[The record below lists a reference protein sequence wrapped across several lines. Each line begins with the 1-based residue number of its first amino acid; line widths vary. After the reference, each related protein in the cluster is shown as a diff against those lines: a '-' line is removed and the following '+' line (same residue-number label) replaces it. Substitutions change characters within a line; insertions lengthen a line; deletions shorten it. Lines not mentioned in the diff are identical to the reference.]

1 VLDRGQ
7 KSIDGNPN
15 PSSSIPRSARAGY
28 ECADNLSLAP
38 VAPATYAQ
46 PFMAVSSSP
55 HPTPVALVT
64 GASRGIGRAIA
75 LELARLG
82 QAVVVNFAKNAAAA
96 AAVVQQIA
104 ASGGVAFAVQA
115 DIACSADRARLVA
128 ATLERF
134 GRLDLLVNNAGIAS
148 PGRLDLLDTTEAS
161 WDQVLDTNLKGP
173 FFLSQLVAR
182 EMVAAIAAGRVPVG
196 RIINIS
202 SISAEAVSTNRADYC
217 IAKAGLAMMTQ
228 VFAVRLAAQGIGVYE
243 VAPGIIATDMTAGV
257 QEKYDRLLAEG
268 LAPVARWGQPEDVA
282 RAVGAI
288 ASGYFPYSTG
298 ERIRVDGGLH
308 IRRL

>member
-1 VLDRGQ
+1 MVA
-7 KSIDGNPN
+7 
-15 PSSSIPRSARAGY
+15 SS
-28 ECADNLSLAP
+28 AP
-38 VAPATYAQ
+38 H
-46 PFMAVSSSP
+46 S
-55 HPTPVALVT
+55 TPVALVT

-82 QAVVVNFAKNAAAA
+82 QAVVVNFAKNAEAAE
-96 AAVVQQIA
+96 AVVQQIE
-104 ASGGVAFAVQA
+104 ASGGTALAVQA

-134 GRLDLLVNNAGIAS
+134 GRLDLLVNNAGVAS
-148 PGRLDLLDTTEAS
+148 PGRLDLLETTEAS

-173 FFLSQLVAR
+173 FFLSQLAAR
-182 EMVAAIAAGRVPVG
+182 EMVSAIAAERIPAG

-217 IAKAGLAMMTQ
+217 IAKAGLTMMTQ

-282 RAVGAI
+282 RAVGTI
-288 ASGYFPYSTG
+288 ASGCFPYSTG

>member
-1 VLDRGQ
+1 M
-7 KSIDGNPN
+7 P
-15 PSSSIPRSARAGY
+15 PPT
-28 ECADNLSLAP
+28 P
-38 VAPATYAQ
+38 
-46 PFMAVSSSP
+46 P

-82 QAVVVNFAKNAAAA
+82 YAVIVNFAKNAAAA
-96 AAVVQQIA
+96 DEVVAQIVAAGSDAV
-104 ASGGVAFAVQA
+104 AVQA
-115 DIACSADRARLVA
+115 DVAQAPAREQLIH

-148 PGRLDLLDTTEAS
+148 PGRLALLETTEAS
-161 WDQVLDTNLKGP
+161 WDKVLSTNLKGP
-173 FFLSQLVAR
+173 FFLAQLAAC
-182 EMVAAIAAGRVPVG
+182 EMVAAIAAGRIPRGQIV
-196 RIINIS
+196 NIS

-228 VFAVRLAAQGIGVYE
+228 VFAVRLAAHGVAVYE

-257 QEKYDRLLAEG
+257 QEKYDRLFAEG
-268 LAPVARWGQPEDVA
+268 IAPVARWGTPDDVA

-288 ASGYFPYSTG
+288 ASGAFPYSTG

>member
-1 VLDRGQ
+1 MC
-7 KSIDGNPN
+7 
-15 PSSSIPRSARAGY
+15 PS
-28 ECADNLSLAP
+28 
-38 VAPATYAQ
+38 PA
-46 PFMAVSSSP
+46 P

-82 QAVVVNFAKNAAAA
+82 QAVVVNFAKNAEAA
-96 AAVVQQIA
+96 AAVVQQIEA
-104 ASGGVAFAVQA
+104 AGGQAFAVQA
-115 DIACSADRARLVA
+115 DIASSMDRARLVA

-148 PGRLDLLDTTEAS
+148 PGRLDLLETTEAS

-173 FFLSQLVAR
+173 FFLSQLAAR
-182 EMVAAIAAGRVPVG
+182 EMVSAISAGQIPAG
-196 RIINIS
+196 QIINIS

-288 ASGYFPYSTG
+288 ASGCFPYSTG